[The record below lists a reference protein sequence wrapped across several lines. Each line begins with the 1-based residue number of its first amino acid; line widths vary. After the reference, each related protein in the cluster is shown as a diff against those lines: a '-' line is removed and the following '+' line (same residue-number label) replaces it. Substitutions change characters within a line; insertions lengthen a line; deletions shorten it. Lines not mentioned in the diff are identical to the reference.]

1 MSFMITTDGTPGIT
15 QVPNEILIEYLLKA
29 GGEYVKIYLYLLMAC
44 QNPGI
49 TGPVSVEALAD
60 VFDLTERDI
69 VRMLRYWQREGLLSL
84 YEDNMS
90 GISGI
95 TLHNP
100 DHTGVYAESAPS
112 FIETGAPHLKVVSR
126 EDEPVSRS
134 MTDEPADSLP
144 ERTEY
149 TALQIDALTN
159 DDEMGRTLSKVE
171 QLLKAPISSAHMQLL
186 MYMVCDLAMSF
197 DLIVYLYET
206 AVSRGKTNPRYIEA
220 VAIDWSKKGIRTI
233 EQAKNEAK
241 DFGAKYR
248 PVKEALGIH
257 RDLAPVEKE
266 LIDKWDAYGFSEE
279 IITEACKRTVMQTG
293 DTNLNYVSRILEGWH
308 KQNVKT
314 KDDIKKVDEAFHKA
328 GKAKARAGV
337 AKKTASRNSFR
348 NFNQRDYSDEDYE
361 AMELQFLKQRKGTQ

>member
-1 MSFMITTDGTPGIT
+1 
-15 QVPNEILIEYLLKA
+15 
-29 GGEYVKIYLYLLMAC
+29 
-44 QNPGI
+44 
-49 TGPVSVEALAD
+49 
-60 VFDLTERDI
+60 
-69 VRMLRYWQREGLLSL
+69 
-84 YEDNMS
+84 
-90 GISGI
+90 
-95 TLHNP
+95 
-100 DHTGVYAESAPS
+100 
-112 FIETGAPHLKVVSR
+112 
-126 EDEPVSRS
+126 
-134 MTDEPADSLP
+134 
-144 ERTEY
+144 
-149 TALQIDALTN
+149 
-159 DDEMGRTLSKVE
+159 
-171 QLLKAPISSAHMQLL
+171 MQLL

-314 KDDIKKVDEAFHKA
+314 KDDIKRVDEAFHKA

>member
-100 DHTGVYAESAPS
+100 DHMGVYAESAPS

-149 TALQIDALTN
+149 TAL
-159 DDEMGRTLSKVE
+159 
-171 QLLKAPISSAHMQLL
+171 
-186 MYMVCDLAMSF
+186 
-197 DLIVYLYET
+197 
-206 AVSRGKTNPRYIEA
+206 
-220 VAIDWSKKGIRTI
+220 
-233 EQAKNEAK
+233 
-241 DFGAKYR
+241 
-248 PVKEALGIH
+248 
-257 RDLAPVEKE
+257 
-266 LIDKWDAYGFSEE
+266 
-279 IITEACKRTVMQTG
+279 
-293 DTNLNYVSRILEGWH
+293 
-308 KQNVKT
+308 
-314 KDDIKKVDEAFHKA
+314 
-328 GKAKARAGV
+328 
-337 AKKTASRNSFR
+337 
-348 NFNQRDYSDEDYE
+348 
-361 AMELQFLKQRKGTQ
+361 